1 MKEPVP
7 QRTGR
12 RRVQQGNGNSQV
24 QRPWRGNELSAPLML
39 RTRHQQDLTGLG
51 DSVGLILSKEENGGA
66 RIFVGGEMDESKLGA
81 L

>member
-1 MKEPVP
+1 
-7 QRTGR
+7 
-12 RRVQQGNGNSQV
+12 
-24 QRPWRGNELSAPLML
+24 ML